1 MVIMEERGISQV
13 LTEDAHFIQVGM
25 GFIKIP

>member
-1 MVIMEERGISQV
+1 MVIMEERGIHQV

-25 GFIKIP
+25 GFINVP